1 MEGTEEMTVILR
13 GLRGWKRAERTLE
26 TYSHAQAQATE
37 AVSLGG
43 ERVGEKEEA
52 GWGAQGGS
60 VFRRRR
66 RRGLDEFSRQDS
78 VNKS

>member
-13 GLRGWKRAERTLE
+13 GLRGWKRAEGTRE

-52 GWGAQGGS
+52 GWGATRWKCLQKKKEEGIG
-60 VFRRRR
+60 
-66 RRGLDEFSRQDS
+66 
-78 VNKS
+78 